1 MNDFNRFEQKSY
13 MNNFFLL
20 YTHINI
26 SSSWWD
32 LGTTKPLV
40 FSAQFGKDGK
50 CSRKFFFFMFSLHTK
65 NHAMHTKRAKRGS
78 KQPEFWGRCK
88 PPHTHTHPTGSRDR
102 APKNL

>member
-50 CSRKFFFFMFSLHTK
+50 CSRKFFFSCFHCTPKIMPCTP
-65 NHAMHTKRAKRGS
+65 NERNEGAN
-78 KQPEFWGRCK
+78 
-88 PPHTHTHPTGSRDR
+88 SRSFGALLALFLAIFKFTIIR
-102 APKNL
+102 F